1 LRALQAAQLSRTVAV
16 VGFDDFML
24 ANLLEP
30 GITVVSQDV
39 NGIGSKAAELLFG
52 RIEGSADPPQ
62 HIVTSPI
69 LIPRGSGEIAP
80 S

>member
-1 LRALQAAQLSRTVAV
+1 
-16 VGFDDFML
+16 VGFDDFTL

-39 NGIGSKAAELLFG
+39 NLIGRKAAELLFG

-62 HIVTSPI
+62 HIVTRPT